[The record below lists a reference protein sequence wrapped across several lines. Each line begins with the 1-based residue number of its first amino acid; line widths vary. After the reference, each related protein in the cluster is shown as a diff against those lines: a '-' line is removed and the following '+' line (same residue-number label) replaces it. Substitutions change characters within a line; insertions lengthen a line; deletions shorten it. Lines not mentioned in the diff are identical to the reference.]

1 MILTQAQLQEYQE
14 KGFILLPDYFSALE
28 VERMKTEQA
37 NILAGNTAHTVL
49 ENDKTTIRS
58 IHGSHTNSQVFQ
70 NLSQISRLVEPAMQ
84 ILNSQVYVYQF
95 KINIKAAFSGD
106 VWQWHQDYI
115 FWRKEDGMPTSRVT
129 NVIIFLDDMNEFNGP
144 LFFIPGSHQ
153 EGMID
158 VVLQNTTNTKEQ
170 NKTQWSANFSNNLT
184 YSLNRHTVANLV
196 NKYGISDIKALAGSA
211 LFFDSNIVHASP
223 SNISPF
229 SRSVVIITY
238 NSVEN
243 IPVSIPNKRPEFIVS
258 RDYQSITP
266 VSDNVLITKSNL

>member
-1 MILTQAQLQEYQE
+1 MVLTQAQLKQYQE

-28 VERMKTEQA
+28 LERMKTEQA
-37 NILAGNTAHTVL
+37 HLLAGNADYTVL

-58 IHGSHTNSQVFQ
+58 IHGSHTNSHVFQ
-70 NLSQISRLVEPAMQ
+70 NLSQISRLVKPAMQ

-95 KINIKAAFSGD
+95 KINIKAAFTGD

-115 FWRKEDGMPTSRVT
+115 FWRKEDGMPTNRVT
-129 NVIIFLDDMNEFNGP
+129 NVVIFLDDMNEFNGP

-158 VVLQNTTNTKEQ
+158 VVPKNITDTKEQ
-170 NKTQWSANFSNNLT
+170 NDTQWSANFSNNLT
-184 YSLNRHTVANLV
+184 YSLNCHTVANLV
-196 NKYGISDIKALAGSA
+196 NKYGISAIKALAGSA

-243 IPVSIPNKRPEFIVS
+243 IPVSIQNKRPEFIVS
-258 RDYQSITP
+258 QDYQSITP
-266 VSDNVLITKSNL
+266 VSDSVLITK